1 MSVIGEFRV
10 PAAVFLLD
18 DALGSV
24 GGTVTVERMVVD
36 GEGRV
41 GVAD

>member
-1 MSVIGEFRV
+1 MSVIGELRV
-10 PAAVFLLD
+10 PAAASLLD

-24 GGTVTVERMVVD
+24 AGAVTVERMVVD

-41 GVAD
+41 AVAN